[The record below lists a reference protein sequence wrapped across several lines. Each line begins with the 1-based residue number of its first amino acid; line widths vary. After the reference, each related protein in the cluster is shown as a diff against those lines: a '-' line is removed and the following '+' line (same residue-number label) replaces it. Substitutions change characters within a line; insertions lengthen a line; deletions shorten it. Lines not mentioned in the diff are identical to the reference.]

1 MEKLPLSHYLKKISQ
16 QLLPTYK
23 DHYLAEQ
30 YAWLLLQK
38 LLNKT
43 KTELIISLELPITS
57 EQSDELNSWI
67 FVLTQKKMPIQYLLG
82 SVQCGDLEILVKP
95 PTLIPRPETEEWVM
109 NIIDRL
115 KQLKNQHLRILDL
128 ATGSGCIALLFAHYL
143 PHAHITATD
152 ISSAALLLAQ
162 KNSAHNSIKNVTFIE
177 SDLFTAIPQT
187 AAYDMIVSNPPYIA
201 ESERTNLDASV
212 VQWEDEHALFA
223 ADNGLFLIKKIINEA
238 PLHIKQNDEMK
249 KHNIPQIMIEIGHT
263 QANLVKN
270 YMSAAHYNYVHT
282 YKDTHMIDRVVA
294 GRVDDVADSSAQ

>member
-16 QLLPTYK
+16 QLLPISK

-30 YAWLLLQK
+30 YAWLLLAK

-43 KTELIISLELPITS
+43 KTELIVQHSLTLTP
-57 EQSDELNSWI
+57 EQNHILKEWI
-67 FVLTQKKMPIQYLLG
+67 QILVIKKMPIQYLLG
-82 SVQCGDLEILVKP
+82 SVQFADLEILVEP

-109 NIIDRL
+109 NIIDQL
-115 KQLKNQHLRILDL
+115 KKLKNQHLRILDL

-143 PHAHITATD
+143 PHAYITATD
-152 ISSAALLLAQ
+152 ISLVALHLAQ
-162 KNSAHNSIKNVTFIE
+162 KNSAHNSLKNVTFIE
-177 SDLFTAIPQT
+177 SDLFTAIPRT

-212 VQWEDEHALFA
+212 VQWEDERALFA
-223 ADNGLFLIKKIINEA
+223 ADNGLFLIKKIINKA
-238 PLHIKQNDEMK
+238 PRYIKQNDEMK

-270 YMSAAHYNYVHT
+270 YMSAAHYNYVH
-282 YKDTHMIDRVVA
+282 
-294 GRVDDVADSSAQ
+294 